1 MKIQT
6 FSKSN
11 ARNEKQFKS
20 QQKNSQD
27 DSNQHVSARKR
38 FILPTTPP
46 NQPSCCVFLC
56 VLYGRKFLAIY
67 FLFLAAKPGF

>member
-1 MKIQT
+1 MKIQI
-6 FSKSN
+6 SQQNN

-20 QQKNSQD
+20 HQKNSLD
-27 DSNQHVSARKR
+27 DSNRQGSARKR